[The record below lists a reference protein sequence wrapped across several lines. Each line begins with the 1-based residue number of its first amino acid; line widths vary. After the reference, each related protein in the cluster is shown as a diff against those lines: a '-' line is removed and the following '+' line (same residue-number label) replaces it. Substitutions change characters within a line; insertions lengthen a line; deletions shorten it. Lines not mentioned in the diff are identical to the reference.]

1 MEKSRRSPRKSDF
14 WAGHIQAWRRS
25 GLTQVGYCDKHGL
38 GTKSFGRWKSKLSKS
53 AAAKPASPSV
63 TDDTAVKKLIPVNII
78 DEHPGLSDQTQP
90 LQATTAIL
98 LRVAGTFEIDVLP
111 DFNAAAL
118 KRLIQVLVNR
128 D

>member
-1 MEKSRRSPRKSDF
+1 MEKSRRSPRKFDF
-14 WAGHIQAWRRS
+14 WAGHVLAWRSS

-38 GTKSFGRWKSKLSKS
+38 GTKSFGRWKNKLSKS
-53 AAAKPASPSV
+53 TDAKRASPFV
-63 TDDTAVKKLIPVNII
+63 MDDTAVKTLIPINLV
-78 DEHPGLSDQTQP
+78 EEPPGFSEQTQL
-90 LQATTAIL
+90 LQAPTAIL

-111 DFNAAAL
+111 DFNAATL